1 MKQHSERFLKKRRFY
16 MVLPLLVLPF
26 VVVAF
31 WALGGGKASSPGLQQ
46 AKHSG
51 FNPELPG
58 AHFSKDIE
66 LWDKLS
72 LYEQS
77 RRDSLDHEEARRNDP
92 YYVLDPIKPDAR
104 TVAHRPSNSRLITS
118 FDGAAVH
125 EMDQNEAMVSRKLE
139 ELTRELDRGEMPAYG
154 ITAPSPEEEASTLPD
169 WRVTDD
175 VDRLEAMMTMMQER
189 DVNDPEMQ
197 KIEGVL
203 EKILDI
209 QHPERVKERIRT
221 ESALNKGS
229 VFPVQPATNEDN
241 ISFMENET
249 EGQPFSVADSTVS
262 TRSYGRPPAGNRFY
276 GLDDKDFSQAYE
288 GNAIEAVVHGTQT
301 VVGGAVIKL
310 RLLSEVYINGHLIE
324 KGKFIHG
331 VCRLNGE
338 RLSVSINAIRDGN
351 ALFPVSLSAFDLDGM
366 EGIHVPG
373 AMARDAARESS
384 GQSIQ
389 DLQFYS
395 MDNSL
400 EVQAATA
407 GVEVAKGLLTKKA
420 KLVKVTVKAG
430 YRLLLRD
437 ADQRN
442 R

>member
-26 VVVAF
+26 VVIAF
-31 WALGGGKASSPGLQQ
+31 WALGGGQADATQLQEDQRSGL
-46 AKHSG
+46 SLD
-51 FNPELPG
+51 LPG

-92 YYVLDPIKPDAR
+92 YYVLDRIRTDTR
-104 TVAHRPSNSRLITS
+104 TVATRPSNSRLITS
-118 FDGAAVH
+118 FDGAAVD
-125 EMDQNEAMVSRKLE
+125 EMDQHEAMVNRKLE
-139 ELTRELDRGEMPAYG
+139 ELTRELDRGEMPAHG
-154 ITAPSPEEEASTLPD
+154 ITGPSPEEEPSTRPD
-169 WRVTDD
+169 RRVTDD

-197 KIEGVL
+197 KIQGVL

-229 VFPVQPATNEDN
+229 VFPVQPAINEDN
-241 ISFMENET
+241 ISFIENQT
-249 EGQPFSVADSTVS
+249 EGQPLLVADSTVS

-276 GLDDKDFSQAYE
+276 GLDDNDFSQAY
-288 GNAIEAVVHGTQT
+288 GSDAIEAVVHGTQT

-310 RLLSEVYINGHLIE
+310 RLLSDIYINGHLVE

-338 RLSVSINAIRDGN
+338 RLSVSINSIRDGN

-407 GVEVAKGLLTKKA
+407 GVEAAKGLLTKKA

-437 ADQRN
+437 TGQQN
-442 R
+442 Q

>member
-1 MKQHSERFLKKRRFY
+1 

-31 WALGGGKASSPGLQQ
+31 WALGGGKASSPRLQQ

-51 FNPELPG
+51 LNPELPG

-77 RRDSLDHEEARRNDP
+77 RRDSLDQEEARRNDP
-92 YYVLDPIKPDAR
+92 YYVLGPIKPDAR
-104 TVAHRPSNSRLITS
+104 TVAPRPSNSRLITS

-125 EMDQNEAMVSRKLE
+125 EMDQNEAMLNRKLE

-169 WRVTDD
+169 RRVTDD

-209 QHPERVKERIRT
+209 QHPERVKERTRT

-249 EGQPFSVADSTVS
+249 EGQPLSVADSAVS

-407 GVEVAKGLLTKKA
+407 GVEAAKGLLTKKA